1 MIKIQNKEFDYD
13 EDEIINFTE
22 GLIGLP
28 EIRRAVLVSISG
40 FEPFY
45 WLASLEDEANRF
57 IVVDP
62 HLIFD
67 GYEPVAASA
76 PPVPVRR
83 TLSIVKISSDWQ
95 KTTVNLRAPIF
106 IDQSSKRGSQCV
118 LTDTDYSLTTSFPYT

>member
-13 EDEIINFTE
+13 EDEIINFAE

-45 WLASLEDEANRF
+45 WLASLGDEANRV

-62 HLIFD
+62 IGLAKD
-67 GYEPVAASA
+67 NGK
-76 PPVPVRR
+76 PPGPDIHRSELETRFTMRVDRHRLQLNDIVPVY
-83 TLSIVKISSDWQ
+83 LKNYAGSITPCWPKDRYW
-95 KTTVNLRAPIF
+95 
-106 IDQSSKRGSQCV
+106 
-118 LTDTDYSLTTSFPYT
+118 